1 MSLAG
6 IVAGLC
12 VGAVVLYVIDRNND
26 IRDRVAARLHKPSP
40 AVIPFWTD

>member
-26 IRDRVAARLHKPSP
+26 IWDWATTKFHP
-40 AVIPFWTD
+40 AMPTVVPFWTD